1 MNPGLTPEQMK
12 EALAVYVAC
21 GESIGEAA
29 KLLGIP
35 WSTMKNR
42 VRRAQAAM
50 NSEMQI
56 EEKPPE
62 VVRREMHD
70 TAFWRKRWNETS
82 KNLAK
87 AERLVAEMGGIA
99 GRPVE
104 PVAWL
109 ATSREKT
116 GRAAGL
122 IHISDL
128 HLGEVVDPDEILGLN
143 AYDMG
148 IAKRRLQRL
157 FDAAM
162 EILPRWSS
170 DCQMAGVVV
179 ALNGDLIS
187 GDIHDEL
194 RRTNALTSQE
204 QVWMATDMLAAG
216 LAKLADEFG
225 AVFVAVT
232 PGNHGRTTHKPEAK
246 QVTKL
251 SYDMMIGECL
261 RRHFEG
267 DSRVT
272 VHLATGRDAVYPI
285 FAWTVF
291 QSHGDAIG
299 TKGGMGFAGPML
311 PIVRGTKL
319 VELQGARAS
328 RQYDLILT
336 GHYHTSGN
344 PGRTLANG
352 SVVGYAEYPNGLR
365 CALEPPQQWL
375 ALMTERWGL
384 RERCEIKLEDPVPP
398 PLPRV
403 RVPAAMARQA

>member
-1 MNPGLTPEQMK
+1 MNPGLSTAQMK
-12 EALAVYVAC
+12 EALAAYAAHGNNMV
-21 GESIGEAA
+21 EAA
-29 KLLGIP
+29 RSLGLP
-35 WSTMKNR
+35 RGTLANR
-42 VRRAQAAM
+42 IRRARDLVSNNPDM
-50 NSEMQI
+50 TD
-56 EEKPPE
+56 KPPE
-62 VVRREMHD
+62 VVRREVHD
-70 TAFWRKRWNETS
+70 AAFWRKRWNETS
-82 KNLAK
+82 KDLAK

-104 PVAWL
+104 PVGWL
-109 ATSREKT
+109 APSREKT

-143 AYDMG
+143 AYDIG

-157 FDAAM
+157 FDAAI

-204 QVWMATDMLAAG
+204 QVWMASDLLAAG
-216 LAKLADEFG
+216 LVRLADEFG
-225 AVFVAVT
+225 SVFVAVT

-267 DSRVT
+267 DGRVT

-328 RQYDLILT
+328 RQYDVILT

-403 RVPAAMARQA
+403 RVPAAMARSA